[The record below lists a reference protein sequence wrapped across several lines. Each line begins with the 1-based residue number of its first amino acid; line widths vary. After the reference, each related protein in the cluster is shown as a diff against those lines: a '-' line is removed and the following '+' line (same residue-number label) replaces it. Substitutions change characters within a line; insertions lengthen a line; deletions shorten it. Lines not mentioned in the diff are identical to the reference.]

1 MDIHWKG
8 FCFFYKCPQNGDEIL
23 NFWMAMCIEA
33 LKLSDRNQTKA
44 TTLQNSVYVFAVR
57 ILLMAIG
64 TMAIFFRY
72 ILHHIEQGRR
82 CIWHQNFSRTNKPI
96 WKGGYFDFFFF
107 LRWWYSGKN
116 VSLQNNERPFIAGET
131 FQTHPQKGNIH
142 KKDPRKEKVCVG
154 GSLLYAV
161 TTLQLIKTH
170 FSGVKLN
177 CVSLF
182 GIFPLEKTNH
192 IKKKDT
198 LAPGLILLVLQ
209 FYQ

>member
-1 MDIHWKG
+1 MEIRNGLFSVNPCCSWRIGSPRIVKGRPRVMDIHWKG

-44 TTLQNSVYVFAVR
+44 TTLQNSVYIFAVR

-96 WKGGYFDFFFF
+96 WKCAYLGFFFF
-107 LRWWYSGKN
+107 SDGDIVAKMYHCKITNGHLSQGKR
-116 VSLQNNERPFIAGET
+116 SRPT
-131 FQTHPQKGNIH
+131 RKKGKST
-142 KKDPRKEKVCVG
+142 KKTLGRKRFV
-154 GSLLYAV
+154 
-161 TTLQLIKTH
+161 
-170 FSGVKLN
+170 
-177 CVSLF
+177 
-182 GIFPLEKTNH
+182 
-192 IKKKDT
+192 
-198 LAPGLILLVLQ
+198 
-209 FYQ
+209 